1 MTLAQTYSWIF
12 YAIGLASQKI
22 PASLADVETIA
33 DGINHAIPTQKEIQK
48 SISWCVSQGLV
59 LKEGKK
65 HKLTIE
71 GNALLNGSSSNTTL
85 GVWKYLENHFS
96 KIGVDNTRQ
105 IYPKTMNTEQI
116 IASDRANAPGERKR

>member
-12 YAIGLASQKI
+12 YAIGLASQNI
-22 PASLADVETIA
+22 SASLVEIGAIA
-33 DGINHAIPTQKEIQK
+33 DGINHAIPTQKEMQD
-48 SISWCVSQGLV
+48 SISWCLSQRLV

-65 HKLTIE
+65 YKPTIE

-85 GVWKYLENHFS
+85 GVWKYLENQFS

-105 IYPKTMNTEQI
+105 INPKTMNAEP
-116 IASDRANAPGERKR
+116 ANPPDRNQCGDA